1 MSVDTGMRQSLVEAG
16 LIDPSS
22 GSFLSEPNFGAAP
35 EGDTPRDPLP
45 DLPED
50 GGRDEPKP
58 SEQPQ
63 QRQDQPQPRTEQV
76 EAGTPPPAGTPEHSP
91 DRLGAESDPV
101 RQRYE
106 ATVSALDRDAEM
118 AFHYGRS
125 LTDEEGK
132 RLYTDDQ
139 LQTFIGQQL
148 AVAKHQTY
156 LAGVMERMQPV
167 AKRAAAEKYAKD
179 YGVEVDDII
188 NEPNPVAMETR
199 AKTIADLVR
208 DGRFQKRKGR
218 GQGYGRGFA
227 LVQQRHPRGD
237 RQALP
242 AAEDLCRSGARRSV
256 GCTDDSPCCTI

>member
-45 DLPED
+45 DLPDD
-50 GGRDEPKP
+50 GGRVEEKP
-58 SEQPQ
+58 AE
-63 QRQDQPQPRTEQV
+63 QPQPRPNEPTQPRTETV

-208 DGRFQKRKGR
+208 DGRFQKRKEEGKDTAEGSR
-218 GQGYGRGFA
+218 SFSNA
-227 LVQQRHPRGD
+227 IPEAIDKLSPQQKIYAGLARGD
-237 RQALP
+237 R
-242 AAEDLCRSGARRSV
+242 
-256 GCTDDSPCCTI
+256 

>member
-16 LIDPSS
+16 LVDPSS

-76 EAGTPPPAGTPEHSP
+76 EAGTPPPPAGTPEHSP

-208 DGRFQKRKGR
+208 DGRFQKRKEEGKDTAEGSR
-218 GQGYGRGFA
+218 SFSNA
-227 LVQQRHPRGD
+227 IPEAIDKLSPQQKIYAGLARGD
-237 RQALP
+237 R
-242 AAEDLCRSGARRSV
+242 
-256 GCTDDSPCCTI
+256 